1 MLSKRE
7 KNIIRTIDMMFKGL
21 EDDALKEIVLAT
33 ALEKPEREKEKII
46 QNINKKNSEDLAY
59 IKEKFEIEIDNTSP
73 LKMLDLFKAYVEQ
86 NPGLVKEIEEKAQEE
101 EAIKMKSEEE

>member
-46 QNINKKNSEDLAY
+46 QIINKKNSEDLAY

-86 NPGLVKEIEEKAQEE
+86 NPELVKEIEEKAQEE